1 MDDLRQFIG
10 QLIRLL
16 LIVAGILLGREF
28 LVRLPMVDELRQVP
42 GIGVSGYDLI
52 TALAYVAV
60 LAVLVGF
67 VRQVDEI
74 VAIQPGGF
82 PWQTLLAQAL
92 ILGGIVVAYHVL
104 GGFAAALLG
113 PDRYWAYS
121 AAFLVLATVPVYGIG
136 KLVYEFLSHRIER
149 WEG

>member
-1 MDDLRQFIG
+1 
-10 QLIRLL
+10 
-16 LIVAGILLGREF
+16 
-28 LVRLPMVDELRQVP
+28 
-42 GIGVSGYDLI
+42 
-52 TALAYVAV
+52 
-60 LAVLVGF
+60 
-67 VRQVDEI
+67 
-74 VAIQPGGF
+74 
-82 PWQTLLAQAL
+82 
-92 ILGGIVVAYHVL
+92 VL